1 MSRTR
6 IAVVGGT
13 AAGPAAAA
21 QAARTDPDAD
31 VLLIESGAHVSVG
44 SCSIPA
50 YLRGQ
55 IDHASDLANLTPAEL
70 SQTRGLD
77 VRVCTL
83 ATRFDAA
90 RRHLHLR
97 DVTTGRDYYERVD
110 KLILATGAA
119 AVIPDFAPPN
129 ASNVTTMRTI
139 VDAARLRRW
148 IDSGILGHVVV
159 LGGGY
164 VGADVAHALAARG
177 ARVTVVD
184 PSGVLVKNIVGG
196 QLSGVVTQAAL
207 DCAVSIRAERAIGF
221 RMQGERVQA
230 VVTDGGEWIGCDAVV
245 LALGVEVRTELARSA
260 GVKVR
265 ADGTLHV
272 DKGGRTNVPGVWACG
287 DAVAVSSA
295 VTGEPLHRPL
305 AWDAFRTARVVGTN
319 AARRGRGAPERFE
332 PSTGASA
339 VEVFGVEAA
348 GVGLRR
354 EQAESAGLSVVE
366 ATIVQN
372 SRVGHDPR
380 SRLLHVRVL
389 ADAKSGRLIGGELAG
404 RDGAALRSN
413 VLVPLVKSGAHVRDL
428 ADLDL
433 IYSPSLAPMHDPLQV
448 AARALVAKLGTRR

>member
-1 MSRTR
+1 MPRTR

-55 IDHASDLANLTPAEL
+55 IDHASDLANLTPDEL
-70 SQTRGLD
+70 ARTRGLD

-97 DVTTGRDYYERVD
+97 DLESGRDYHERVD

-119 AVIPDFAPPN
+119 AVVPDFVPPS

-164 VGADVAHALAARG
+164 VGADVADALAARG
-177 ARVTVVD
+177 VRVTVVD
-184 PSGVLVKNIVGG
+184 PTGVFVNNIVGG
-196 QLSGVVTQAAL
+196 ELSGVMTQAAL
-207 DCAVSIRAERAIGF
+207 DCGVSLRAERATGVKM
-221 RMQGERVQA
+221 RGDGVRA
-230 VVTDGGEWIGCDAVV
+230 VVTDAGEWIGCDAVV
-245 LALGVEVRTELARSA
+245 LALGVRVRTELARSA

-265 ADGTLHV
+265 GDGTLHV
-272 DKGGRTNVPGVWACG
+272 DKGGRANVPGVWACG
-287 DAVAVSSA
+287 DAVAVPSA
-295 VTGEPLHRPL
+295 VTGEPMHRPL
-305 AWDAFRTARVVGTN
+305 AWDAFRTARVAGAN
-319 AARRGRGAPERFE
+319 AARRGRGAPLAFE

-339 VEVFGVEAA
+339 VEVFGVQAA

-354 EQAESAGLSVVE
+354 DQAESAGIQVVE
-366 ATIVQN
+366 ATITQN
-372 SRVGHDPR
+372 SRIPYDPR
-380 SRLLHVRVL
+380 SHPLCVRLL
-389 ADAKSGRLIGGELAG
+389 ADAKSGRLVGGELAG
-404 RDGAALRSN
+404 RDGAAMRAN
-413 VLVPLVKSGAHVRDL
+413 VLVPLVKSGAHVREL

-433 IYSPSLAPMHDPLQV
+433 IYTPSLAPMHDPLQV
-448 AARALVAKLGTRR
+448 AARALVEKLGTRR